1 MKKFFCCCLL
11 AVVASVTV
19 SAQITDSLG
28 KVCLVPAA
36 REGGFARYIDRRIST
51 KGYRMTFIA
60 VPLIVGGA
68 VMSVYDTDFRR
79 LRNGYVKSFHHD
91 YDDYLQYAP
100 AAVMLGLKAF
110 GVKGRSS

>member
-36 REGGFARYIDRRIST
+36 REGGFARYIDRRTST

-60 VPLIVGGA
+60 VR
-68 VMSVYDTDFRR
+68 SEEHT
-79 LRNGYVKSFHHD
+79 SE
-91 YDDYLQYAP
+91 LQ
-100 AAVMLGLKAF
+100 
-110 GVKGRSS
+110 SH